1 MPLAALA
8 DIIQSWQ
15 EIDARRIVAWEF

>member
-15 EIDARRIVAWEF
+15 EIDAKRIVAWEF